1 MREDSQLNGYLV
13 IAWSLML
20 AVVLA
25 VGAAGDAAIE
35 RLSASATTTAKL
47 AILEQLNRHADRDRI
62 LTPAAI
68 TLAMI
73 AVFLVA
79 MAARSVGPRRSLSI
93 RYEGAYAE

>member
-13 IAWSLML
+13 IACSLML
-20 AVVLA
+20 AVVLV

-35 RLSASATTTAKL
+35 RLSTSATTTAKL
-47 AILEQLNRHADRDRI
+47 AFLEQLNRQADRDRI

-79 MAARSVGPRRSLSI
+79 MAARSVGPRRSLI
-93 RYEGAYAE
+93 DTV